1 VPADRRLTAIELC
14 AGAGGQAIGLERA
27 GFEHVA
33 LVELDHWA
41 CETLRSNRPSWP
53 VIEGDIKR
61 FEADGFENLSLVA
74 AGVPCPPFSVAGKRL
89 GEMDDRDLFPAALD
103 VVERSDPRAVMI
115 ENVRGLLDPIFDSY
129 RELLRDRLEA
139 LGYRGEWRL
148 LSASDYGV
156 PQLRPRAVLV
166 ALKAEAW
173 PYFAWPE
180 ASTASPPTVGKTLR
194 RAMGARG
201 WAGATDWARKAAG
214 VAPTLVGG
222 SKKHG
227 GPDLGPTRAKKQWAA
242 LGVNAHTLAEE
253 PPGPDHEGMP
263 RLTVA
268 MAAMVQ
274 GFPASWKIAGRKT
287 AAYRQV
293 GNAFPPPVAEAVGR
307 AIRSALEAH
316 AAAVPFAIEI
326 EESRDKRP
334 VGLAS

>member
-1 VPADRRLTAIELC
+1 VQADPRFTTIELC

-41 CETLRSNRPSWP
+41 CETLRSNRPEWR
-53 VIEGDIKR
+53 VVEGDIKA
-61 FEADGFENLSLVA
+61 FEADGFENVSLVA

-103 VVERSDPRAVMI
+103 VVERSDPHAVMI

-129 RELLRDRLEA
+129 REQLRDRLGA

-173 PYFAWPE
+173 PYFVWPTPTT
-180 ASTASPPTVGKTLR
+180 SSPPSVGRTLR
-194 RAMGARG
+194 RAMGSRG
-201 WAGATDWARKAAG
+201 WAGATEWAKKAGA

-227 GPDLGPTRAKKQWAA
+227 GPDLGPTRAKRQWAA
-242 LGVNAHTLAEE
+242 LGVNAHTLADE

-263 RLTVA
+263 RLTIG

-274 GFPASWKIAGRKT
+274 GFPPSWKIAGRKT

-316 AAAVPFAIEI
+316 EAAVAFAIEI
-326 EESRDKRP
+326 EESRDEIP